1 MTVPSPLDRG
11 FVSIVSLLSSSP
23 TDRRVKYRCVPNPDN
38 SVSIQRWP
46 KHEIPTLLT
55 ISGVFLGG
63 GELFLD
69 TETIFKVDFFVS
81 YQKIVIIY
89 TTCKLSNFWLWKKWG
104 FFCNTTIYSKIHAGL
119 YFVCWSLINLIHT
132 NLSLKHSYVQ
142 SSNLYYFCFVHFF
155 LGFIITDLFSHIW
168 WFDFLQE
175 KFVIFTFCY
184 EIMLV
189 LQILY

>member
-1 MTVPSPLDRG
+1 MFSFSVMPIQVMCSMTVPSPLDRG

-55 ISGVFLGG
+55 ISGGFFLGG

-119 YFVCWSLINLIHT
+119 YFVC
-132 NLSLKHSYVQ
+132 
-142 SSNLYYFCFVHFF
+142 
-155 LGFIITDLFSHIW
+155 
-168 WFDFLQE
+168 
-175 KFVIFTFCY
+175 
-184 EIMLV
+184 
-189 LQILY
+189 

>member
-1 MTVPSPLDRG
+1 MKYLLFWQSVG
-11 FVSIVSLLSSSP
+11 F
-23 TDRRVKYRCVPNPDN
+23 
-38 SVSIQRWP
+38 
-46 KHEIPTLLT
+46 
-55 ISGVFLGG
+55 FFFGG

-89 TTCKLSNFWLWKKWG
+89 TTCKLSNFWLWKKLG

-119 YFVCWSLINLIHT
+119 YFVCWSLINLFHT

-155 LGFIITDLFSHIW
+155 RVYHYRFVFSYLMIWFFARKICYFYILLWDNVGFTNF
-168 WFDFLQE
+168 
-175 KFVIFTFCY
+175 
-184 EIMLV
+184 
-189 LQILY
+189 ILDT

>member
-1 MTVPSPLDRG
+1 M
-11 FVSIVSLLSSSP
+11 
-23 TDRRVKYRCVPNPDN
+23 
-38 SVSIQRWP
+38 
-46 KHEIPTLLT
+46 
-55 ISGVFLGG
+55 
-63 GELFLD
+63 
-69 TETIFKVDFFVS
+69 
-81 YQKIVIIY
+81 
-89 TTCKLSNFWLWKKWG
+89 G

-119 YFVCWSLINLIHT
+119 YFVCWSLINLFHT

-168 WFDFLQE
+168 GLDFLQE

-189 LQILY
+189 LQILYSTHNRYIPVFLMQSKMVRLKFYTVVFRKSNYCGCVFLCDLCRAVYVTGNTFNYFKFSFLKLKYFLFNQGERVPYLFNRQVRVIVFWI